1 MIKISNKRRIPLGEF
16 ISVFLFFAVFFGIT
30 FCIFTVIGIGFLS
43 FLGFEYKSLGSVL
56 IFFLIYFCIT
66 TPIDFLCTTI
76 LDIFRY
82 VNKLPYSI
90 YKFCEFIIDFI
101 LTFLAMNI
109 IDTFMDSITIPL
121 STEILFALLSYLL
134 SECMDFFDKDKKKS

>member
-43 FLGFEYKSLGSVL
+43 FLGFEYKSLGAVL

-66 TPIDFLCTTI
+66 TP
-76 LDIFRY
+76 
-82 VNKLPYSI
+82 
-90 YKFCEFIIDFI
+90 IDFI

-109 IDTFMDSITIPL
+109 IDTFMDSVTIPL

-134 SECMDFFDKDKKKS
+134 SECMDFFDRDKKKP